1 MMNTTTAAVGTGAI
15 VVAGRWAAGFKID
28 IQIGVGIGVYA
39 VALSMLSSTNALLGS
54 QVAILVLFA
63 AMAVYLEPLLIK
75 MGLIAGTGVESGQN
89 APNSGN
95 PPR

>member
-15 VVAGRWAAGFKID
+15 VVAGRWSAGFKID
-28 IQIGVGIGVYA
+28 IQIGVGVGVYA
-39 VALSMLSSTNALLGS
+39 IALSLLSSTNELLGQ

-63 AMAVYLEPLLIK
+63 AIGVYLEPLLQK
-75 MGLIAGTGVESGQN
+75 LGLLRAGSQN

-95 PPR
+95 PPM